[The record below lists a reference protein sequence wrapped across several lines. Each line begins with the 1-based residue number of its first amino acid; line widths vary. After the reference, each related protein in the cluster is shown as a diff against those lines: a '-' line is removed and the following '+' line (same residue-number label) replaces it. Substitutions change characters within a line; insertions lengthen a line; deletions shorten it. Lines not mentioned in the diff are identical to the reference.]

1 MRKYIGTD
9 NCIGYGLQIRAVG
22 LYKTAAFEKLDNA
35 TKERIINVIAHEAIG
50 KDFNG
55 DSVIQNGTKII
66 CNEQTN

>member
-1 MRKYIGTD
+1 MSW
-9 NCIGYGLQIRAVG
+9 AG
-22 LYKTAAFEKLDNA
+22 LYKTVAFEKLDIA
-35 TKERIINVIAHEAIG
+35 TKERIINVIAYEAIR